1 MRRLSSLAL
10 AAVLSFGLMTN
21 TAASAAV
28 PPSSNTDKTAA
39 SSVEIGDVEVDGVYV
54 VRGSDINLVS
64 RESKV
69 PVRIQNDFDEDVRVH
84 VHAQPNNSRLIVP
97 DVVEIVVPA
106 NTEVTAQ
113 VPVKAIA
120 NGGVGLQVWLTTFSG
135 IPLGRSVVITM
146 EINADVE
153 SFLLI
158 GLGTLVVLLG
168 TIGVIRTKRKNRLRH
183 EAETAESLEVQ
194 A

>member
-10 AAVLSFGLMTN
+10 AAVLSFGLITN

-28 PPSSNTDKTAA
+28 PTSSNTDKTAA

>member
-158 GLGTLVVLLG
+158 GLGTLVVLHG